1 MIDLVQTQTAVAA
14 HATSSAE
21 RRVVQPHIG
30 YKKVLVTGGAG
41 FVGSSVA
48 AALLARG
55 DDVVIVDEVNDYYD
69 VRVKENNLHR
79 LREMYPEENRLVIY
93 RGDICDEDLMLQLFK
108 KERPQWVCHMAARA
122 GARFKIHICTSIR
135 IFVALHT

>member
-14 HATSSAE
+14 HATSSSAE

-69 VRVKENNLHR
+69 VRIKENNLQS
-79 LREMYPEENRLVIY
+79 P
-93 RGDICDEDLMLQLFK
+93 
-108 KERPQWVCHMAARA
+108 
-122 GARFKIHICTSIR
+122 S
-135 IFVALHT
+135 